1 MCDDFSTVMSSEENF
16 VPLLPGAEPFHHD
29 GGSVG
34 ALLCHGFTGSP
45 QSLRP
50 WANYLA
56 EHDYTVSLPR
66 LPGHGTRW
74 QDMQLTRWDDWY
86 SELDRALTAL
96 LERCED
102 VFVMGLSMGGALAL
116 RLAEQR
122 SADVAGIVLVNPY
135 VVNVRR
141 SFKLLPVLKLLT
153 PTAKGVAGDIKKAN
167 TIEVGYD
174 RVPLRALASLVE
186 NVDKTRADLGR
197 ITSPLLIFRSSIDHV
212 VEPDSCRELLAH
224 VGTSEVEELVLEDCY
239 HVATLD
245 NEAETIFA
253 GSVDFMR
260 RHRTSDDAESRSGGG
275 EEEVNRHG
283 RSTVV
288 SDG

>member
-1 MCDDFSTVMSSEENF
+1 LLREENS

-29 GGSVG
+29 GGPIG

-50 WANYLA
+50 WAEYLA
-56 EHDYTVSLPR
+56 RHGYTVSLPR

-86 SELDRALTAL
+86 SELDRAFTSLS
-96 LERCED
+96 ERCED
-102 VFVMGLSMGGALAL
+102 VFVMGLSMGGALGL
-116 RLAEQR
+116 RLAER
-122 SADVAGIVLVNPY
+122 RPDEVAGIVLVNPY

-141 SFKLLPVLKLLT
+141 SLKLLPVLKLVA
-153 PTAKGVAGDIKKAN
+153 PTAKGVAGDIKKPN
-167 TIEVGYD
+167 TMEVGYD

-186 NVDKTRADLGR
+186 NVDRTREDLGR
-197 ITSPLLIFRSSIDHV
+197 ITAPLLIFRSSNDHV
-212 VEPDSCRELLAH
+212 VEPDSCRELRAR
-224 VGTSEVEELVLEDCY
+224 VGTNDVEEHVLEDCY

-260 RHRTSDDAESRSGGG
+260 RHTI
-275 EEEVNRHG
+275 
-283 RSTVV
+283 STV
-288 SDG
+288 SSAG

>member
-1 MCDDFSTVMSSEENF
+1 MRRID
-16 VPLLPGAEPFHHD
+16 VPLLPGAEPFHQE
-29 GGSVG
+29 GGPVG

-50 WANYLA
+50 WAEYLVG
-56 EHDYTVSLPR
+56 HGYTVSLPR

-74 QDMQLTRWDDWY
+74 QDMQLTRWEDWY
-86 SELDRALTAL
+86 SELDRAFESLR
-96 LERCED
+96 ERCED

-122 SADVAGIVLVNPY
+122 GSDVAGIVLVNPY

-141 SFKLLPVLKLLT
+141 TLKLLPVLKLLM
-153 PTAKGVAGDIKKAN
+153 PTTKGVAGDIKKPD
-167 TIEVGYD
+167 TLEVGYD

-186 NVDKTRADLGR
+186 NVTRTRDDLGLV
-197 ITSPLLIFRSSIDHV
+197 TSPMLIFRSSIDHV
-212 VEPDSCRELLAH
+212 VEPDSCRELLAR
-224 VGTSEVEELVLEDCY
+224 VGTSEVEEQVLEDCY

-253 GSVDFMR
+253 GSVMFMR
-260 RHRTSDDAESRSGGG
+260 RHQTSDDAEPRRGGG
-275 EEEVNRHG
+275 EEEVNPFT
-283 RSTVV
+283 RSTVS

>member
-1 MCDDFSTVMSSEENF
+1 VEERS

-29 GGSVG
+29 GGPIGV
-34 ALLCHGFTGSP
+34 LLCHGFTGSP

-50 WANYLA
+50 WADYLA
-56 EHDYTVSLPR
+56 AHDYTVSLPR

-86 SELDRALTAL
+86 SELDRAFASLRT
-96 LERCED
+96 RCEH

-116 RLAEQR
+116 RVAEQR
-122 SADVAGIVLVNPY
+122 GSEVAGIVLVNPY

-141 SFKLLPVLKLLT
+141 SFKLLPVLKLLA
-153 PTAKGVAGDIKKAN
+153 PTVKGVAGDIKKPGM
-167 TIEVGYD
+167 TEVGYD

-186 NVDKTRADLGR
+186 NVDRTRDDLGK
-197 ITSPLLIFRSSIDHV
+197 ITQPLLIFRSSVDHV
-212 VEPDSCRELLAH
+212 VEPDSCRELLAY
-224 VGTSEVEELVLEDCY
+224 VGTSEVEERVLDDCY

-253 GSVDFMR
+253 GSVEFMR
-260 RHRTSDDAESRSGGG
+260 QHTRASVPSDE
-275 EEEVNRHG
+275 
-283 RSTVV
+283 
-288 SDG
+288 

>member
-1 MCDDFSTVMSSEENF
+1 
-16 VPLLPGAEPFHHD
+16 VPLLPGAEPFQHD
-29 GGSVG
+29 DGPVG
-34 ALLCHGFTGSP
+34 VLLCHGFTGSP

-50 WANYLA
+50 WAEYLA
-56 EHDYTVSLPR
+56 GHGYTVSLPR

-86 SELDRALTAL
+86 SELDRAFASLR
-96 LERCED
+96 ERCEQ

-122 SADVAGIVLVNPY
+122 GDEIAGIVLVNPY
-135 VVNVRR
+135 IVNVRR
-141 SFKLLPVLKLLT
+141 SLKLLPVLKLLA
-153 PTAKGVAGDIKKAN
+153 PTAKGVAGDIKKQGG
-167 TIEVGYD
+167 IEVGYD

-186 NVDKTRADLGR
+186 NVEKTRADLSR
-197 ITSPLLIFRSSIDHV
+197 ITQPLLIFRSSVDHV
-212 VEPDSCRELLAH
+212 VEPDSCRELLAL
-224 VGTSEVEELVLEDCY
+224 VGTDQVEERVLEDCY

-260 RHRTSDDAESRSGGG
+260 HHHRAPVS
-275 EEEVNRHG
+275 
-283 RSTVV
+283 